1 MSAIDANNSLRV
13 ALDTCQEGHSLP
25 RAFYN
30 DPAIFQSDMEGIFYR
45 EWLFAAP
52 ECELPNPGDFVT
64 LTVHDAPIIILRDQ
78 DGIIR
83 AFYNSCRHRGSRLCK
98 SPRGHTARLV
108 CPYHQWTY
116 ELTGKLISTRF
127 MGEDFEADK
136 FPLRPVHVTSVEGLV
151 YICLAQ
157 TPPDL
162 EKFRADITPYIQP
175 HDPRRTKIVHESTI
189 VEDANWK
196 LVIENNRE
204 CYHCAGAHPELLV
217 SLVEM
222 ALPNDARF
230 ADELAI
236 MDQKARDWDALGLP
250 HAPVDGG
257 LEYRCIRLPFRE
269 GAFSMTLDGK
279 PACKKLLGDL
289 VEQDLGSVRA
299 FRIPNN
305 WHHFL
310 SEMTLHFRVLPLG
323 PDKTEVRTT
332 WCVHE
337 EALEGWD
344 YDVEHLS
351 RVWVET
357 NAQDKTLAEEN
368 QKGSRSPGYV
378 PGPYSEMSEFMVIN
392 FTKWYRNTLE
402 SWLSEAAE

>member
-1 MSAIDANNSLRV
+1 
-13 ALDTCQEGHSLP
+13 
-25 RAFYN
+25 
-30 DPAIFQSDMEGIFYR
+30 
-45 EWLFAAP
+45 
-52 ECELPNPGDFVT
+52 
-64 LTVHDAPIIILRDQ
+64 
-78 DGIIR
+78 
-83 AFYNSCRHRGSRLCK
+83 
-98 SPRGHTARLV
+98 
-108 CPYHQWTY
+108 
-116 ELTGKLISTRF
+116 
-127 MGEDFEADK
+127 
-136 FPLRPVHVTSVEGLV
+136 
-151 YICLAQ
+151 
-157 TPPDL
+157 
-162 EKFRADITPYIQP
+162 
-175 HDPRRTKIVHESTI
+175 
-189 VEDANWK
+189 
-196 LVIENNRE
+196 
-204 CYHCAGAHPELLV
+204 
-217 SLVEM
+217 
-222 ALPNDARF
+222 
-230 ADELAI
+230 
-236 MDQKARDWDALGLP
+236 LGLP

-323 PDKTEVRTT
+323 SDKTEVRTT